1 MTTILSVHDC
11 CILTMSNA
19 VNRIGVMMVSV
30 LASSVV
36 DRGFGPR
43 SGQTKDYKFDVCCFS
58 TKRAV
63 LRNKSKDWL
72 DRNQNN
78 VFEWSDM
85 SIRGLLFQGA
95 YAIKIKFNVLV

>member
-11 CILTMSNA
+11 YMLTLYNA
-19 VNRIGVMMVSV
+19 VNRIGGIMVSV

-36 DRGFGPR
+36 DRGFWPR
-43 SGQTKDYKFDVCCFS
+43 SGKTKDYKFDICCFS

-72 DRNQNN
+72 DRNRNN

-85 SIRGLLFQGA
+85 SMRGLLFQ
-95 YAIKIKFNVLV
+95 